1 MVTEGLLLGLGVPVW
16 DLLSASKEVGRHTGA
31 MTTTIPDSHRDLLDG
46 QIATLATIGGDGRP
60 QLSEVWFLAEDDTFR
75 TSLNTARQKV
85 KNLRRNPACALLI
98 LDLANPY
105 RYLEIRGDAEIE
117 PDPDYAFADK
127 LGAKYQADLRER
139 DNPGETRVI
148 VTVRPLRVRAWG

>member
-1 MVTEGLLLGLGVPVW
+1 M
-16 DLLSASKEVGRHTGA
+16 
-31 MTTTIPDSHRDLLDG
+31 TTIPDSHRDLLDA
-46 QIATLATIGGDGRP
+46 QFATLATVGTDGYP
-60 QLSEVWFLAEDDTFR
+60 QLSELWFLAEDDTVR
-75 TSLNTARQKV
+75 TSLNTARQKT
-85 KNLRRNPACALLI
+85 KNLQRNPACGLLI

-139 DNPGETRVI
+139 DNPGESRVI
-148 VTVRPLRVRAWG
+148 VTVRPRRVRAWG